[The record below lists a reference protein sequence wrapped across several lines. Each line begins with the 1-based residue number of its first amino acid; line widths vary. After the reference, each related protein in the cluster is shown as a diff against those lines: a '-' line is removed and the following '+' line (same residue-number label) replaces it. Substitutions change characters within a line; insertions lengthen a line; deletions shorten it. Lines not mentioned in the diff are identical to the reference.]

1 MDVNYIYC
9 GDHLKIYT
17 NKELHCTFQ
26 ANVIVYVSYTSIE
39 QVGERELSPF
49 SPSFCGMVGA
59 KILGQI
65 FPNCKT
71 TFCHKNETFIF
82 PVDNT
87 Y

>member
-1 MDVNYIYC
+1 MAVNCTYC

-17 NKELHCTFQ
+17 NKALCCASQ
-26 ANVIVYVSYTSIE
+26 ASVTVTPQLNRW
-39 QVGERELSPF
+39 ERELWHR

-59 KILGQI
+59 NILGQI

-71 TFCHKNETFIF
+71 TFCHKNETFVF
-82 PVDNT
+82 TVDDA